1 MNIFINKIRL
11 KRLRRTML
19 ALLPQLSRNS
29 FVSMGLI
36 VCMILSRTGFIV
48 TVSSVQNAST
58 AQSAK
63 QTNQSGDSPLTV
75 ESISMVMTS
84 PGEMCGR
91 INPSAISTSGC
102 QCSPEKKR
110 SGTCCCSSVNGCCSS
125 KVVGIVQSE
134 KKSCC
139 STSEAKKQT
148 KERLVVKKQKKQEGP
163 AWIGCICGMSEFSF
177 FMSFMQ
183 PMFKDKPV
191 CTISRNSVH
200 DAIFSLN
207 HFFDSLSN
215 SPETPPPQILS

>member
-19 ALLPQLSRNS
+19 ALLPQFSRNS

-58 AQSAK
+58 VQSEK
-63 QTNQSGDSPLTV
+63 QTIQSSDSPLTI
-75 ESISMVMTS
+75 ESVSMVITS
-84 PGEMCGR
+84 SGEMCGS
-91 INPSAISTSGC
+91 ISPSVISTSGC

-110 SGTCCCSSVNGCCSS
+110 SGTCCCSSGNGCCSN
-125 KVVGIVQSE
+125 KVAEIVQSE
-134 KKSCC
+134 NKSCC
-139 STSEAKKQT
+139 STSKSKNQT
-148 KERLVVKKQKKQEGP
+148 KERLAVKKQKKQEGP

-191 CTISRNSVH
+191 CTVSRNSVH
-200 DAIFSLN
+200 DAIFNLN

-215 SPETPPPQILS
+215 SPETPPPQIIS